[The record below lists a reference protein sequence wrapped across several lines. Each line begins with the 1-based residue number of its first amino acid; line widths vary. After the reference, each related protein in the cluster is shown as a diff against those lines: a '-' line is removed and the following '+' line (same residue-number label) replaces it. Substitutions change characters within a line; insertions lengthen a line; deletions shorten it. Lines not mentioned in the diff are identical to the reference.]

1 MQDTDRLNAGA
12 AAFIIPV
19 DNRRRREDHRIM
31 EQDDRPDLG
40 SELKRLKER
49 ARGVFGGQKA
59 PESGAPPVPEAPKAD
74 EGSPAGRP
82 AKPQVPVLAD
92 IPVTDDQIFIEPPGG
107 LIEDIVPGEAI
118 ETGAGI
124 LWRVRERAGNI
135 WERGAAAHAEYI
147 AAIASSPVKMP
158 PTCRSFEAL
167 VKAPA
172 GSVAYLDLETTGLRN
187 TPLFLIGLMYSEG
200 EELILDQLFARDYTE
215 ERAVLSFVSQLLDS
229 REVLVTFNGNTFDVP
244 FLADRMTFHDLPMVM
259 PRSHVDLL
267 PVSRSLMKGRT
278 PDNRLQTLERF
289 VLGRKRTGDIPGSEI
304 PGAYHEFVRT
314 KNARQMAA
322 VIHHNRLDLLS
333 MMELI
338 TVYLT
343 HI

>member
-1 MQDTDRLNAGA
+1 MAEEDGHDLNK
-12 AAFIIPV
+12 
-19 DNRRRREDHRIM
+19 
-31 EQDDRPDLG
+31 
-40 SELKRLKER
+40 ELKRLKER
-49 ARGVFGGQKA
+49 ARGVFGGRKA
-59 PESGAPPVPEAPKAD
+59 PEVPPVPAAPQPG
-74 EGSPAGRP
+74 EESPGGLP
-82 AKPQVPVLAD
+82 AKPQVPILAD
-92 IPVTDDQIFIEPPGG
+92 IQVTDEQLFAEPPSGM
-107 LIEDIVPGEAI
+107 IEDIVSGEAV
-118 ETGAGI
+118 ETVVGRF
-124 LWRVRERAGNI
+124 WRVRESAGNI
-135 WERGAAAHAEYI
+135 WERGAATHQEYI
-147 AAIASSPVKMP
+147 DAIASSPAKLP
-158 PTCRSFEAL
+158 PACRPLEAL
-167 VKAPA
+167 IKAPA

-215 ERAVLSFVSQLLDS
+215 EVAVLSFVSQLLDS

-244 FLADRMTFHDLPMVM
+244 FLADRMTYHNLPMVM

-278 PDNRLQTLERF
+278 PNNRLQTLERF

-314 KNARQMAA
+314 RDARQMAA

-338 TVYLT
+338 TVYLSN
-343 HI
+343 I